1 MQPILFRAFYYLLMN
16 ILYTKNNHTIV
27 SGGIT
32 SLILMQFC
40 YTDFLRT
47 NHYSTWGNDKNNT
60 LNNLRSRSKTPLE
73 RKKRKTLT
81 VCLYKGRES
90 LSRPR
95 KGAKSSTDSIY
106 NCHLLPL
113 NPLFH
118 KHFFVQ
124 LHCSLL
130 IVYLCASLF
139 NFVASF
145 NLLVSL
151 CSPWNVCWVG
161 FQVYNIAL
169 FFTEIVTRLKEK
181 LAISHNNHIFIYCL
195 SHQC

>member
-1 MQPILFRAFYYLLMN
+1 MQLTLFRALYYLLMN
-16 ILYTKNNHTIV
+16 ILYTKNNCTIV

-40 YTDFLRT
+40 YTDFMRT

-60 LNNLRSRSKTPLE
+60 LNDLRSRSKTPLE
-73 RKKRKTLT
+73 RKKRETLT

-118 KHFFVQ
+118 KHFVVQ

-169 FFTEIVTRLKEK
+169 FFYINCYKIKRKT
-181 LAISHNNHIFIYCL
+181 SNFP
-195 SHQC
+195 